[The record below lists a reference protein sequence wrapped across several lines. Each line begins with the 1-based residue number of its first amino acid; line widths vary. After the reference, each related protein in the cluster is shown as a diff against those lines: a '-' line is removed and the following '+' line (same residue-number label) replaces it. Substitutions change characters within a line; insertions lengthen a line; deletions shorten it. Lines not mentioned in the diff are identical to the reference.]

1 MCFEEV
7 SYEFQG
13 CFKEVAR
20 KFQGSVLRK
29 IEGGIKEVLIMSL
42 SKSSKK
48 SKAGFKC
55 FNDASRLLQGSLI
68 ASWTFQGYFTAV
80 S

>member
-1 MCFEEV
+1 MFQESFNGNLCFEEV

-20 KFQGSVLRK
+20 KFQGSVLRE
-29 IEGGIKEVLIMSL
+29 IEWGIKEVLIMSL

-48 SKAGFKC
+48 SKRVL
-55 FNDASRLLQGSLI
+55 SVSMMLQDC
-68 ASWTFQGYFTAV
+68 YKEV
-80 S
+80 